1 MAHPTRLWFGTLE
14 RMTWFRTP
22 RPGADSSPSG
32 WEAGGT
38 LLNGG
43 GYQGNSWNS
52 HKVYTYDW
60 PESSSRQ
67 EAQMM
72 KSYADGSYGRGLIY
86 FVDPL
91 IFDQNVLPARW
102 ADPSMALDWDGASH
116 VAGIDPTSSLT
127 TSGDGLGLPV
137 QSANYNML
145 NTAVGWRGFEDA
157 VYLPIPT
164 GYTLVLG
171 AFYSATGTG
180 RVLVAPHRAGLTPGP
195 TTTSLPQLANNTSP
209 TTVGSTFSDIPGV
222 WLWIGKTASGA
233 ATVRLSALRAKLVPS
248 LPDGVG
254 GGYGEDEYGMEWYGG
269 VAEGDSILIADET
282 WMGGMGHSGTRFIG
296 KPTYSPT
303 SGVNGGQIGFAASFR
318 EVGDSVYR

>member
-1 MAHPTRLWFGTLE
+1 MVTKLWFGTLD
-14 RMTWFRTP
+14 RMTWFRAPT
-22 RPGADSSPSG
+22 PGADSSPQG
-32 WEAGGT
+32 WESGGT
-38 LLNGG
+38 LLGGG

-52 HKVYTYDW
+52 HKVYTYAW
-60 PESSSRQ
+60 PDSSTRQ

-102 ADPSMALDWDGASH
+102 ADPSMALDWDGPSH
-116 VAGIDPTSSLT
+116 VAGVDPTVSVT
-127 TSGDGLGLPV
+127 TNGDGLGLPV
-137 QSANYNML
+137 QSANYNLL
-145 NTAVGWRGFEDA
+145 NTAAGFRGFEEA

-171 AFYSATGTG
+171 AFYAATGTA
-180 RVLVAPHRAGLTPGP
+180 RVMAAPHRAGTTPGP
-195 TTTSLPQLANNTSP
+195 TFTSLPQLANNAAAN
-209 TTVGSTFSDIPGV
+209 TVGTTFSDVPGV
-222 WLWIGKTASGA
+222 WLWIGKTATGA
-233 ATVRLSALRAKLVPS
+233 GTIRLSALRAKLVASTPS
-248 LPDGVG
+248 GTVG
-254 GGYGEDEYGMEWYGG
+254 LGYGLDEYGTEWYGG
-269 VAEGDSILIADET
+269 VASGIDSYICNER

-296 KPTYSPT
+296 KPTYSPN